1 MNEVLRDEEVH
12 NRITFPSPFQKEISA
27 APDTD
32 DEYYICKEINDRWNQ
47 VVDIGDSEFTD
58 RYKRAEYLDC
68 ANKIGDEISKRIEQE
83 LRNQAEEKANAEPST
98 VEYEQSILKTEIK
111 IDSPTD
117 CGTDN
122 GAQIFSSGQWT
133 VLKIELL
140 LSENEGEFPLHE
152 SVFREDMKKLTTLLD
167 RGYDVTKKDKHGNT
181 ALHLAAMLGRK
192 DFIKKLLKFN
202 CPVRTRNVQG
212 WTALDEAVSYGDEYM
227 VLEILRKHDEQFYDD
242 MMKKRREIIP
252 ELKNIDDFYME
263 LQWEFRTW
271 ILGVSHFLPSD
282 RCKIRKR
289 GVSIRMDCTL
299 AGFDYLKLRYRRGDV
314 SFLFDGTSPDPT
326 LVFMDNEEKHY
337 VKVDFKD
344 NSEKMNYTSAESM
357 IKSDIDFVTMSTSR
371 ITFKRLTDW
380 FRFNKTIGRF
390 KANYYEVCGMQVKY
404 RKRREHLTEQQ
415 KKKNKN
421 EKINAKRMMWQMIQ
435 GIFTGESDSDDS
447 KESDEEIEPVPPCQI
462 TWEQY
467 IGSEP
472 GMHPTLAR
480 PILIKEQLISVKT
493 TIGMSKELPLPV
505 NQFVKILEIL
515 APFKHFNKLR
525 EFLGMKLPEGFPVKL
540 DIPLIATISAT
551 VTFPEFHYCL
561 QSEEEPFP
569 EHLFEVPKGYKYYSG
584 GMSRIL

>member
-1 MNEVLRDEEVH
+1 MRDEEVQ
-12 NRITFPSPFQKEISA
+12 NQITLPSLFQKEIPA
-27 APDTD
+27 APDIF
-32 DEYYICKEINDRWNQ
+32 DEYYSVCKEMNERWNQ
-47 VVDIGDSEFTD
+47 VTDIGDSEFTD

-68 ANKIGDEISKRIEQE
+68 ANKIGDEINKRREQE

-98 VEYEQSILKTEIK
+98 VEYEQRILETEIK
-111 IDSPTD
+111 IDYPTD

-122 GAQIFSSGQWT
+122 GAQILG
-133 VLKIELL
+133 
-140 LSENEGEFPLHE
+140 SENEGEFPLHK
-152 SVFREDMKKLTTLLD
+152 SVFRGDMEKFTTLIEK
-167 RGYDVTKKDKHGNT
+167 GYDVTEKDKHGNT

-192 DFIKKLLKFN
+192 DFIRQLLEFN
-202 CPVRTRNVQG
+202 CPVRARNLSG
-212 WTALDEAVSYGDEYM
+212 WTALDEAVSYGDDYTVM
-227 VLEILRKHDEQFYDD
+227 KILRKQENQFYDD
-242 MMKKRREIIP
+242 MMKKRREIIS
-252 ELKNIDDFYME
+252 ELENIDDFYME

-282 RCKIRKR
+282 QCKIRKR
-289 GVSIRMDCTL
+289 GLSIRMDCTL
-299 AGFDYLKLRYRRGDV
+299 AGFDYFKLRYKRGDV
-314 SFLFDGTSPDPT
+314 SFLFDGTSPDQT
-326 LVFMDNEEKHY
+326 LIFMDNQAKFY

-344 NSEKMNYTSAESM
+344 NSEKMTYRDVENM
-357 IKSDIDFVTMSTSR
+357 IKSDIEFVTMSTSR

-380 FRFNKTIGRF
+380 FRSDKTIGRF
-390 KANYYEVCGMQVKY
+390 KANYYEVCGMKVKY

-447 KESDEEIEPVPPCQI
+447 KESDEEIEPVPPCQV

-480 PILIKEQLISVKT
+480 PTLIKEQLISVKT

-505 NQFVKILEIL
+505 NQFVKILEVL
-515 APFKHFNKLR
+515 APFKQFNKLR
-525 EFLGMKLPEGFPVKL
+525 EFMSMKLPEGFPVKL

-551 VTFPEFHYCL
+551 VTFPEFHYCS

-569 EHLFEVPKGYKYYSG
+569 EHLFKVPEGYSYKLG
-584 GMSRIL
+584 GMANIF